1 VVILGKFVRIQQKF
15 ELQHLFPSYL
25 IMHHLSGPLPVIG
38 SQPTTV
44 SPSYEP
50 QSRGN
55 SETGVEVQTSVESE
69 RDDIV
74 SDVFIFSVE
83 LSLGMDKDFM

>member
-1 VVILGKFVRIQQKF
+1 
-15 ELQHLFPSYL
+15 
-25 IMHHLSGPLPVIG
+25 MHHLSGPLPVIG

-44 SPSYEP
+44 SPNDEP

-69 RDDIV
+69 QTCLKLPPNKEHNVIKV
-74 SDVFIFSVE
+74 ITKLPNSEHSFVLHVAQFSF
-83 LSLGMDKDFM
+83 KR